1 MTRAGQRIAAI
12 SPNWIGVAV
21 MDWRAAVGRVDP
33 HFHRFLSIFVY
44 RRRHKNVWLTCSQA
58 KIGDEEVCKRL
69 NLKEY

>member
-1 MTRAGQRIAAI
+1 
-12 SPNWIGVAV
+12 

-58 KIGDEEVCKRL
+58 KIGDEKVCKRL